1 VELAEEA
8 ERARREGAA
17 YKPRAQREAEARARR
32 RAAESGGAGADE
44 ARGVRDA
51 APRRPRA
58 HRAPRWPSLC
68 SLTPR
73 ATCAGRAPPAPPAQL
88 HPDKHRGT
96 AADALE
102 AVAAQFKD
110 VMEAY
115 DVLSDDERRA
125 SYDRLRAHA
134 LRGGGGGGGPG
145 GGGPRTPEEA
155 AAMLRGMREMARIR
169 REGMRRSVKHAPL
182 AAEVRCSLAK
192 LHRGCTKGVAVLRR
206 VVDATGALYEE
217 TKARKSA
224 APPRRRVSNPPPLS
238 RTSRVRP
245 LAPRTDLP
253 RGHPQGHAAGRAG
266 YFRGRGQR
274 DGGAAARRRS
284 HHRARGAKPRS
295 GPQQRA
301 RG

>member
-1 VELAEEA
+1 
-8 ERARREGAA
+8 
-17 YKPRAQREAEARARR
+17 
-32 RAAESGGAGADE
+32 
-44 ARGVRDA
+44 
-51 APRRPRA
+51 
-58 HRAPRWPSLC
+58 
-68 SLTPR
+68 
-73 ATCAGRAPPAPPAQL
+73 
-88 HPDKHRGT
+88 
-96 AADALE
+96 
-102 AVAAQFKD
+102 VAAQFKD

-125 SYDRLRAHA
+125 SYDRLRAPA

-224 APPRRRVSNPPPLS
+224 APPRRRVSNPAAESHEPCAPPGAPHRPSTRSSARARRRARRLFS
-238 RTSRVRP
+238 RTR
-245 LAPRTDLP
+245 
-253 RGHPQGHAAGRAG
+253 
-266 YFRGRGQR
+266 
-274 DGGAAARRRS
+274 AARRRS
-284 HHRARGAKPRS
+284 CCQAT
-295 GPQQRA
+295 
-301 RG
+301 